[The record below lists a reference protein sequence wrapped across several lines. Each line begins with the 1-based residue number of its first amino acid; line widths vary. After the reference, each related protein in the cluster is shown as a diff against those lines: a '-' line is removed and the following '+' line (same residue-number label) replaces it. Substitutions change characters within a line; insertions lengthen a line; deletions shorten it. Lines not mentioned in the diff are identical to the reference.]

1 MVLMKESTVRERGLG
16 RLATLEYVATAGIEP
31 ARMGYAPALARR
43 ELFHETGL
51 TTADIGTVELN
62 EAFAAQAVA
71 VIKDAKLDPEK
82 TNPYGG
88 AIALGRPLG
97 ATGAILI
104 LRATKDL
111 KRRDLEYGVITMCIG
126 GGQALAAHIRRYEA

>member
-1 MVLMKESTVRERGLG
+1 MVLMKESTVRERGFG

-31 ARMGYAPALARR
+31 GLMGYSPALVLR

-51 TTADIGTVELN
+51 TTADTGTVELD

-71 VIKDAKLDPEK
+71 VIKDATLDPEK
-82 TNPYGG
+82 INPYGG

-97 ATGAILI
+97 AKGAIL
-104 LRATKDL
+104 T
-111 KRRDLEYGVITMCIG
+111 
-126 GGQALAAHIRRYEA
+126 